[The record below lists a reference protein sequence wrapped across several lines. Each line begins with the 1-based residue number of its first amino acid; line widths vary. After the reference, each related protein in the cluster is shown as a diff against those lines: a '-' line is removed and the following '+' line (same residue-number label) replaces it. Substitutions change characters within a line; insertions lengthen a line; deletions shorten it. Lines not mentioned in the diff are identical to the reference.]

1 MSAPAGGLRP
11 LAFALSVVSGAAGL
25 AHQLLWVR
33 RLVDLL
39 GAEAGVFSR
48 VTGAFFLGLA
58 LGAWYAGRRP
68 TPRPWRA
75 VAAAELLIAAL
86 AGAVILAAELP
97 PPPGD
102 SLLAWLLPLLLVT
115 PPAAAM
121 GLVVP
126 WMIRAIGREQA
137 TTLYALNTL
146 GGIGGLLFV
155 TLWALPSL
163 GLAGAS
169 LAALGLNALVAVV
182 AFCLPKPSRADAAA
196 APLPNVSAEAA
207 AEAPQLLALA
217 FASGLL
223 VLSAEVVLQHQQA
236 QFLVSSH
243 FASGATLVFVLL
255 ALSVAALLVP
265 RLARLRAQALPVA
278 LLLAALGTAVQP
290 FLVHALR
297 GRLNYLDFQQP
308 LPAYLT
314 EAAFLGLP
322 CLAIA
327 LLPAGLLFPL
337 LLRRGLA
344 GGLEPGRLL
353 AWNGLGGWLGAELG
367 ERLLFPLGG
376 LWLSLALLGFG
387 YAFCLLLRP
396 QPPRWAL
403 VLGALVLLLPLAWR
417 SSQLPSVG
425 LAKGDRV
432 EALATGREGVAAVLS
447 GAPDDYR
454 IVLNNTYTL
463 GGSRAQVN
471 QERQTLLPM
480 LLHGEARRV
489 GTLGVATGSS
499 LAGAT
504 LDPTLEAVE
513 GIDLSA
519 LVLRFAAQHFAPF
532 NREVARDP
540 RVRFSHGDAR
550 RVIRERSEQFDV
562 IAGDLFLPWGTGEGR
577 LFCREHFAAVRKA
590 LRPGG
595 LYCQW
600 LPLYQITR
608 PQAEAIFRTFRSVFP
623 EAWIVRGD
631 FYAGMPIVGLVGGR
645 GLDRLDWS
653 RIAAAAERV
662 RTHGACRDPLLRH
675 VEGVAMLVAGPLP
688 EPPPGPIITLANAWI
703 EWDAAHN
710 VIGLRQ
716 PWFSGT
722 ALGEY
727 LRQLTR
733 DGATALPPEVRPA
746 QRLGDLFL
754 TLEVARSANL
764 PQAPNLE
771 QEVLRLLPVALR
783 QDKAADW
790 SRFPMRHRPASFLP
804 AGPTGGAASRS
815 NHPTTHP

>member
-1 MSAPAGGLRP
+1 MSPGLLRHF
-11 LAFALSVVSGAAGL
+11 AFALSVVSGAAGL

-58 LGAWYAGRRP
+58 LGAWWAARRP

-86 AGAVILAAELP
+86 AALVLLAAALP
-97 PPPGD
+97 PPPGN

-155 TLWALPSL
+155 SLWALPSL

-169 LAALGLNALVAVV
+169 QVVLGLNLLVAALAAL
-182 AFCLPKPSRADAAA
+182 LPTPAMARTDDAPTA
-196 APLPNVSAEAA
+196 APVVSAEPAS
-207 AEAPQLLALA
+207 EAPLLCALA
-217 FASGLL
+217 FVSGML
-223 VLSAEVVLQHQQA
+223 VLGAEVVLQHQLA

-255 ALSVAALLVP
+255 ALSAAALLVP
-265 RLARLRAQALPVA
+265 RLARLRTRALPTA
-278 LLLAALGTAVQP
+278 LLLAALGTATQP
-290 FLVHALR
+290 FLLHTLR

-308 LPAYLT
+308 LPGYLA

-322 CLAIA
+322 ALGIA

-337 LLRRGLA
+337 VLRRGLA
-344 GGLEPGRLL
+344 GGIEAGRLL
-353 AWNGLGGWLGAELG
+353 AWNGLGGWLGAELA

-376 LWLSLALLGFG
+376 LWLSLVGIGAG
-387 YAFCLLLRP
+387 YACALMLRP
-396 QPPRWAL
+396 QGWRWAL
-403 VLGALVLLLPLAWR
+403 ALPTLLLLAPLGWR
-417 SSQLPSVG
+417 AAHLPSVG
-425 LAKGDRV
+425 LARGDRV
-432 EALATGREGVAAVLS
+432 EALATGREGVAAVLR
-447 GAPDDYR
+447 GAPDDLR

-489 GTLGVATGSS
+489 ATLGVATGSS

-504 LDPTLEAVE
+504 LDPLLEAAE

-519 LVLRFAAQHFAPF
+519 LVLSFAAEQFAGF
-532 NREVARDP
+532 NRQVARDP
-540 RVRFSHGDAR
+540 RVRLTHGDAR
-550 RVIRERSEQFDV
+550 RVIRERPGQFDV

-577 LFCREHFAAVRKA
+577 LFCREHFEAVRRA
-590 LRPGG
+590 LQPDG

-608 PQAEAIFRTFRSVFP
+608 PQADAIFRTFRAVFP
-623 EAWIVRGD
+623 EAWVVRGD
-631 FYAGMPIVGLVGGR
+631 FYAGMPIIGLVGGR
-645 GLDRLDWS
+645 GMERLDWK
-653 RIAAAAERV
+653 RIAAATARV
-662 RTHGACRDPLLRH
+662 RVHGGCRDPLLRH
-675 VEGVAMLVAGPLP
+675 AEGVALLVAGTLP
-688 EPPPGPIITLANAWI
+688 EPPPGPVITLANAWI
-703 EWDAAHN
+703 EWDAAYN

-727 LRQLTR
+727 LRLLSRQ
-733 DGATALPPEVRPA
+733 GAELLPAELRPA

-754 TLEVARSANL
+754 TLEVARAANL
-764 PQAPNLE
+764 ALAPALE
-771 QEVLRLLPVALR
+771 AEVLQALPETLR
-783 QDKAADW
+783 DDPGADW
-790 SRFPMRHRPASFLP
+790 SRFPMRHRPARFG
-804 AGPTGGAASRS
+804 AGGTTGPTPFPSQTA
-815 NHPTTHP
+815 NP